1 MSHHA
6 NCDQDPNH
14 SHEEEKAEQEKHAPA
29 GETKAGLKK

>member
-14 SHEEEKAEQEKHAPA
+14 SHEQKEAEQQPRIQA
-29 GETKAGLKK
+29 GETKAGVKK

>member
-14 SHEEEKAEQEKHAPA
+14 SHEQEKVGQEKCTPA
-29 GETKAGLKK
+29 GETNADRK